1 MTSITTTGTSCRPAF
16 WEANHLRSPAIIS
29 YFPSK
34 VLLGLTIIGCIT
46 PCSLIELVNSSKLS
60 LLKFFLGWNL
70 FLIIE
75 LIDILFFIGFESTS
89 PINEDSPLPFLNYS
103 ATVQL
108 LENEDNT
115 TTVEWTG
122 TFEPRGIEESQAKT
136 IALNM
141 YTNAI
146 NGARLELESN

>member
-1 MTSITTTGTSCRPAF
+1 MAETKVVEKINASLDRVWSNLGNFAGLKPGSGIESVDYKGEGVGMIRSI
-16 WEANHLRSPAIIS
+16 
-29 YFPSK
+29 K
-34 VLLGLTIIGCIT
+34 LTIGT
-46 PCSLIELVNSSKLS
+46 VIERLDHYDPEAKNYGYS
-60 LLKFFLGWNL
+60 
-70 FLIIE
+70 I
-75 LIDILFFIGFESTS
+75 
-89 PINEDSPLPFLNYS
+89 INEDSPLPFLNYS

-108 LENEDNT
+108 LKNEDNT

-136 IALNM
+136 LAYNM

>member
-1 MTSITTTGTSCRPAF
+1 MAETKVIEKINASLDQVWSNLGNFAGLKPGSGIESVDYKGEGVGMIRSI
-16 WEANHLRSPAIIS
+16 
-29 YFPSK
+29 
-34 VLLGLTIIGCIT
+34 
-46 PCSLIELVNSSKLS
+46 KLS
-60 LLKFFLGWNL
+60 IGTV
-70 FLIIE
+70 IE
-75 LIDILFFIGFESTS
+75 RLDHYDSEAKNYGYSI
-89 PINEDSPLPFLNYS
+89 INEDSPLPFLNYS

-108 LENEDNT
+108 LKNEDNT

-136 IALNM
+136 LAYNM

>member
-1 MTSITTTGTSCRPAF
+1 MAETKVVEKINASLDQVWSNIGNFAGLKPGSGIESVDYKGEGVGMVRSI
-16 WEANHLRSPAIIS
+16 
-29 YFPSK
+29 K
-34 VLLGLTIIGCIT
+34 LTIGT
-46 PCSLIELVNSSKLS
+46 VIERLDHYDPEAKNYGYS
-60 LLKFFLGWNL
+60 
-70 FLIIE
+70 IINK
-75 LIDILFFIGFESTS
+75 DC
-89 PINEDSPLPFLNYS
+89 PLPFLNYS

-108 LENEDNT
+108 LKNEDNT

-136 IALNM
+136 LAYNM

>member
-1 MTSITTTGTSCRPAF
+1 MAETKVVEKINASLDQVWSNLGNFAGLKPGSGIESVDYKDEGVGMIRSI
-16 WEANHLRSPAIIS
+16 
-29 YFPSK
+29 
-34 VLLGLTIIGCIT
+34 
-46 PCSLIELVNSSKLS
+46 KLS
-60 LLKFFLGWNL
+60 IGTV
-70 FLIIE
+70 IE
-75 LIDILFFIGFESTS
+75 RLDHYDPEAKNYGYSI
-89 PINEDSPLPFLNYS
+89 INEDSPLPFLNYS

-108 LENEDNT
+108 LKNEDNT

-136 IALNM
+136 LAYNM

>member
-1 MTSITTTGTSCRPAF
+1 MAETKVVEKINASLDQVWSNLGNFAGLKPGSGIESVDYKGEGVGMVRSI
-16 WEANHLRSPAIIS
+16 
-29 YFPSK
+29 K
-34 VLLGLTIIGCIT
+34 LTIGT
-46 PCSLIELVNSSKLS
+46 VIERLDHYDPEAKNYGYS
-60 LLKFFLGWNL
+60 
-70 FLIIE
+70 I
-75 LIDILFFIGFESTS
+75 
-89 PINEDSPLPFLNYS
+89 INEDSPLPFLNYS

-108 LENEDNT
+108 LKNEDNT

-136 IALNM
+136 LAYNM